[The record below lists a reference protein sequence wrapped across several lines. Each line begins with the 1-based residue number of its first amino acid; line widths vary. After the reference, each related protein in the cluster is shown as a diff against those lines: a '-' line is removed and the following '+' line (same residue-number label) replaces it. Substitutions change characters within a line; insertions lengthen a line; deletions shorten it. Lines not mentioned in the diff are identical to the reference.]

1 MNKKKAAGTVVSA
14 AIVSSLVFSV
24 NAKTIGYDSS
34 ELSSEDLQNLKL
46 ELDDLITKINFVV
59 EDNDLTATPTN
70 PEPAYNNFSVPNLGR
85 AVATNDAV
93 TIVVNGTVAANGV
106 GTWGTGSGSEHRTD
120 GIGVPGTSLGITYAT
135 AIGNASYAN
144 SGGTSVGSSASAA
157 VGAVAMGAY
166 ANAAGRA
173 SVGIGSAAYSGQ
185 HAVSIGSWSAAAG
198 VRSNAIGSLSG
209 ATGMDST
216 AIGTS
221 SMASGD
227 RAIALGSS
235 PSMGDTL
242 DPVQDTTMNTKASGI
257 DSIAIGTNAKSA
269 SDGAIAI
276 GLNSAANIANVLA
289 IGTNAVASAVNSIA
303 LGADSVADRINSVS
317 IGKVD
322 STRQLVNVSA
332 GTAEHDATT
341 VAQLKP
347 VISALGG
354 GASIDATTGAVTGPQ
369 YTLTKINPITGG
381 SQTVSTAFTSI
392 GDALGNLN
400 SSISNLSNSALRY
413 VDSTSKSMLM
423 LGGDDGTTITNL
435 KAGEISVASSDAVNG
450 SQLFA
455 TNTAVAGNSANIAL
469 NASGLKAT
477 AAALGGGAAI
487 GESGAFTAP
496 RYAVQGKSVQTVGDA
511 LSVLDGGIA
520 KNSGDITSLTDS
532 LTSISQD
539 ISAGTTGL
547 VQQDSDTLGVTV
559 AASTGGGTVSIAGR
573 DGERVLSGVK
583 AGRLAT
589 DSREAVNGSQLF
601 ATNTAVA
608 GNSANI
614 ALNASGLK
622 ATAAAL
628 GGGAAIGESG
638 AFTAPRYAVQGKSVQ
653 TVGDALSV
661 LDGGIAKNSGDI
673 TSLTDSLTSISQDI
687 SAGTTGLVQQD
698 SDTLGVTVAAS
709 TGGGTVSIAGR
720 DGERVLSGV
729 KAGRLATDSREAVNG
744 SQLFATNTAVAG
756 NSANIALNASGLKA
770 TAAALGGGAAIGESG
785 AFTAPR
791 YAVQGK
797 SVQTVGDALSVL
809 DGGIAKNSGDI
820 TSLTDSLTSIS
831 QDISAGTTGL
841 VQQDSDTLGVTVAA
855 STGGGTVSIAGR
867 NGSRVLSGVKAG
879 KNNEDALNVGQM
891 SDFLGELGGTGAFID
906 STTGRIT
913 GPRFSIQGVSYN
925 LGDSLAAL
933 DSNIGNIKASSTNNV
948 SYDINDSN
956 KITLGKNDEKL
967 GGSGAP
973 VVIANLADGK
983 VEAKSKEAVNGGQL
997 YEVKNQ
1003 VDKNTADISDMK
1015 NNVDGISNGT
1025 VGLVQQDTSSKEI
1038 SIGKDKKG
1046 GSISIAGTSGD
1057 RLLTG
1062 LADGVA
1068 DNDAVTVG
1076 QVKDITAQS
1085 STVVTNNSSNRVKAI
1100 ASGQNSTA
1108 MGGGASASSKDSLAL
1123 GSMAKATGNNSI
1135 ALGNG
1140 STADR
1145 ANTLSIG
1152 SVGGERQITN
1162 VARGTA
1168 STDAVNVAQLN
1179 EGLESISSSTNQNF
1193 RKLGRKMDAMK
1204 DKLSG
1209 GIASAMAMGALPQ
1222 PFEAGGGMMSMGG
1235 GSYNGESAIALGA
1248 SKVSENGKWVTKLQ
1262 GSSNTQ
1268 GDYGV
1273 SVGIGYQ
1280 W

>member
-1 MNKKKAAGTVVSA
+1 
-14 AIVSSLVFSV
+14 
-24 NAKTIGYDSS
+24 
-34 ELSSEDLQNLKL
+34 
-46 ELDDLITKINFVV
+46 
-59 EDNDLTATPTN
+59 
-70 PEPAYNNFSVPNLGR
+70 
-85 AVATNDAV
+85 
-93 TIVVNGTVAANGV
+93 
-106 GTWGTGSGSEHRTD
+106 
-120 GIGVPGTSLGITYAT
+120 
-135 AIGNASYAN
+135 
-144 SGGTSVGSSASAA
+144 
-157 VGAVAMGAY
+157 
-166 ANAAGRA
+166 
-173 SVGIGSAAYSGQ
+173 
-185 HAVSIGSWSAAAG
+185 
-198 VRSNAIGSLSG
+198 
-209 ATGMDST
+209 
-216 AIGTS
+216 
-221 SMASGD
+221 
-227 RAIALGSS
+227 
-235 PSMGDTL
+235 
-242 DPVQDTTMNTKASGI
+242 
-257 DSIAIGTNAKSA
+257 
-269 SDGAIAI
+269 
-276 GLNSAANIANVLA
+276 
-289 IGTNAVASAVNSIA
+289 
-303 LGADSVADRINSVS
+303 
-317 IGKVD
+317 
-322 STRQLVNVSA
+322 
-332 GTAEHDATT
+332 
-341 VAQLKP
+341 
-347 VISALGG
+347 
-354 GASIDATTGAVTGPQ
+354 
-369 YTLTKINPITGG
+369 
-381 SQTVSTAFTSI
+381 
-392 GDALGNLN
+392 
-400 SSISNLSNSALRY
+400 
-413 VDSTSKSMLM
+413 
-423 LGGDDGTTITNL
+423 
-435 KAGEISVASSDAVNG
+435 
-450 SQLFA
+450 
-455 TNTAVAGNSANIAL
+455 
-469 NASGLKAT
+469 
-477 AAALGGGAAI
+477 
-487 GESGAFTAP
+487 
-496 RYAVQGKSVQTVGDA
+496 
-511 LSVLDGGIA
+511 
-520 KNSGDITSLTDS
+520 
-532 LTSISQD
+532 
-539 ISAGTTGL
+539 
-547 VQQDSDTLGVTV
+547 
-559 AASTGGGTVSIAGR
+559 
-573 DGERVLSGVK
+573 
-583 AGRLAT
+583 
-589 DSREAVNGSQLF
+589 
-601 ATNTAVA
+601 
-608 GNSANI
+608 
-614 ALNASGLK
+614 
-622 ATAAAL
+622 
-628 GGGAAIGESG
+628 
-638 AFTAPRYAVQGKSVQ
+638 
-653 TVGDALSV
+653 
-661 LDGGIAKNSGDI
+661 
-673 TSLTDSLTSISQDI
+673 
-687 SAGTTGLVQQD
+687 
-698 SDTLGVTVAAS
+698 
-709 TGGGTVSIAGR
+709 
-720 DGERVLSGV
+720 
-729 KAGRLATDSREAVNG
+729 
-744 SQLFATNTAVAG
+744 
-756 NSANIALNASGLKA
+756 
-770 TAAALGGGAAIGESG
+770 
-785 AFTAPR
+785 
-791 YAVQGK
+791 
-797 SVQTVGDALSVL
+797 
-809 DGGIAKNSGDI
+809 
-820 TSLTDSLTSIS
+820 SLTSIS